1 MRVYTGGAIMYIRND
16 EGNGQ
21 MDHNTALA
29 LEVNCPK
36 CGTETGTTCD
46 VTGGAH
52 AERINAARDHF
63 RNLGKAQAR
72 RELAGAR

>member
-1 MRVYTGGAIMYIRND
+1 MYIHDD
-16 EGNGQ
+16 EGNET

-36 CGTETGTTCD
+36 CGTEHGTTCD

-63 RNLGKAQAR
+63 RNAGKMQAR